1 MRMDGKKR
9 KGNRGEVMRREEKG
23 RDENESKEM
32 R

>member
-9 KGNRGEVMRREEKG
+9 KGNRGEVMRREEKEE
-23 RDENESKEM
+23 RRMEVK